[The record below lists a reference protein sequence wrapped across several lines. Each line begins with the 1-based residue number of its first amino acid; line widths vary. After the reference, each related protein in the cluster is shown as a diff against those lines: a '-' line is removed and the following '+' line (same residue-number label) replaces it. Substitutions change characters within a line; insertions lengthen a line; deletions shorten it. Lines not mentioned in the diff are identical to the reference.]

1 MPRGL
6 RVTTHS
12 PQETRILGTAL
23 SGSLLP
29 GDLVSLTGE
38 LGAGKTVF
46 VQGLATALGA
56 TGPITSPSF
65 TLVHEYEARYR
76 ILHVDV
82 YRLDSFQEVL
92 DLGFEELLDP
102 GAIVMLEWGNAVE
115 PLLPRNHL
123 TVDLRRSPNTDAD
136 DERIVTFRP
145 QGLDW
150 IRKLQEMRKTAEALL
165 DAASS
170 EPIEGDRFRDAMSD
184 EQGRGSWQAEGPA

>member
-1 MPRGL
+1 
-6 RVTTHS
+6 
-12 PQETRILGTAL
+12 
-23 SGSLLP
+23 
-29 GDLVSLTGE
+29 
-38 LGAGKTVF
+38 
-46 VQGLATALGA
+46 
-56 TGPITSPSF
+56 
-65 TLVHEYEARYR
+65 
-76 ILHVDV
+76 

-123 TVDLRRSPNTDAD
+123 TVDLRRAPDPEAT

-170 EPIEGDRFRDAMSD
+170 EPIDGDRFRDAMAD
-184 EQGRGSWQAEGPA
+184 EGRDGTWAEGGGA